1 MENRFP
7 FKIVIMIKRVVK
19 HVIIANGIING
30 IYSAPYILLY
40 VMRREKRN
48 LICLMLENTECLCY
62 SKFVFVRFDLLS
74 NFHDQKEYDNYFVIS
89 REANMLATLKIK
101 IEIIYS
107 LVNLCGK
114 NKHRYPSTKQKYEK
128 KQRIPTA

>member
-1 MENRFP
+1 MESRFP

-89 REANMLATLKIK
+89 REANMLATLKIE
-101 IEIIYS
+101 IEIIYLIS
-107 LVNLCGK
+107 
-114 NKHRYPSTKQKYEK
+114 
-128 KQRIPTA
+128 